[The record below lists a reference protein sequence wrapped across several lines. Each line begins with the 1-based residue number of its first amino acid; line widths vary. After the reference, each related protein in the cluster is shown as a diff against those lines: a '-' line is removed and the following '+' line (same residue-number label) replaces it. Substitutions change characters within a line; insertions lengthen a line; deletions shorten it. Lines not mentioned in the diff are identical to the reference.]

1 MMNVSRAFLHE
12 DGYIE
17 VMLIGIPEPEELSR
31 LIQETSQ
38 LLEQYGPANVL
49 LNGRHGR
56 AGRDAHS
63 LSNILGMG
71 MAPKLKNLVILT
83 AKETNDPD
91 GVVGPSVLASLLTAA
106 LGVSP
111 VYIDS
116 EAEARAFVTNQ

>member
-1 MMNVSRAFLHE
+1 MNVSRAFLHK

-17 VMLIGIPEPEELSR
+17 VMLIGIPEPEDLGR
-31 LIQETSQ
+31 LIEETRQ
-38 LLEQYGPANVL
+38 LLEQHGPASVL

-63 LSNILGMG
+63 LSSILGMG

-91 GVVGPSVLASLLTAA
+91 GVVGRSVLASLLTAA

-111 VYIDS
+111 IYMDS